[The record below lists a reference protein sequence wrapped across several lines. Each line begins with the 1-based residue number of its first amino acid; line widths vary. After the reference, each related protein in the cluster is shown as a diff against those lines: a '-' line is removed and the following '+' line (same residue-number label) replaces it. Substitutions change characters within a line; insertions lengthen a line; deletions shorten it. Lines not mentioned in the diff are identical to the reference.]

1 MRLPRLALTRIV
13 STGPRDYADAVRHMV
28 TSGKGRRT
36 RLRQRSS

>member
-28 TSGKGRRT
+28 RHIVRYICTHRV
-36 RLRQRSS
+36 QQ